1 MCGAERIEHAIAG
14 LDVTDELDRLA
25 TNVRERAFTPREF
38 TDRRSPDP
46 IFVYLFYLA
55 LSRTIMHSHVD
66 QFLRVFHRR
75 APLGLNVGG

>member
-1 MCGAERIEHAIAG
+1 MCGAERVEQAIAG

-46 IFVYLFYLA
+46 IFVFLFYFA
-55 LSRTIMHSHVD
+55 SSRTIVHSHVD
-66 QFLRVFHRR
+66 QFPRVFHRR
-75 APLGLNVGG
+75 TPLGLNVGG

>member
-1 MCGAERIEHAIAG
+1 MCGAERIEQAIAG

-46 IFVYLFYLA
+46 IFVFLFY
-55 LSRTIMHSHVD
+55 
-66 QFLRVFHRR
+66 
-75 APLGLNVGG
+75 

>member
-38 TDRRSPDP
+38 TDRRGRIQYSY
-46 IFVYLFYLA
+46 IC
-55 LSRTIMHSHVD
+55 SIE
-66 QFLRVFHRR
+66 LRVEPSCTRM
-75 APLGLNVGG
+75 